1 MISGIGI
8 DIVDIR
14 RIEKLLKKDGERFLG
29 KIFTA
34 KEIALAKNYRGK
46 KYAAYFAKRFAA
58 KEAVAKALGTGFGKS
73 LEWREINI
81 EKEKS
86 GRPVIKLKG
95 KAMKLAGEKNILH
108 LSLSDEYPFAVAM
121 VAVREFENK

>member
-14 RIEKLLKKDGERFLG
+14 RIDKLLKKNGERFLH

-34 KEIALAKNYRGK
+34 EEIEISKNYRGK

-58 KEAVAKALGTGFGKS
+58 KEAVAKALSSGFGKN

-81 EKEKS
+81 GKEKS
-86 GRPVIKLKG
+86 GRPVIMLKG
-95 KAMKLAGEKNILH
+95 KARKLAGENTSLH
-108 LSLSDEYPFAVAM
+108 LSISDEYPFAVAM
-121 VAVREFENK
+121 VAMEGGD